1 MARSHLTLAALATS
15 AVAGL
20 DVAAAQPFS
29 SNRHGDF
36 DTALLTAR
44 DGSHY
49 LVRVPNSDAAEAAQ
63 NAELTALASLSS
75 GVRSRLPFALSSFIG
90 QSVLKSRDGR
100 PARRATVYEFVY
112 GRRVRLERLYPGPL
126 PESIGRAIAAIHSL
140 PSGFVVDAGLPVV
153 TAIDSLR
160 SAVGVMDRAAA
171 TSLVPA
177 ALLSRWESATDDTAL
192 WQYQPTVIHGAMN
205 ADALLHSADAD
216 DRVVGIIGWSD
227 LRVGDPA
234 RDLSWVLSAPSP
246 DTVDQVLEA
255 YAESRPG
262 SDVHELR
269 RRAML
274 YAELELAKWLL
285 FGMDSKDSGIV
296 DDAVQMLGVLV
307 QSVQGHIAGALAHET
322 GPILDVDEVQRML
335 DERPQVAFD
344 HRSRSS
350 LSE

>member
-15 AVAGL
+15 AVPGL
-20 DVAAAQPFS
+20 DVAAAQPFT

-49 LVRVPNSDAAEAAQ
+49 LVRVPNSPAAEAAQ

-75 GVRSRLPFALSSFIG
+75 GVRSRLPFTLSTFIG
-90 QSVLKSRDGR
+90 QSVVRSPAGA

-126 PESIGRAIAAIHSL
+126 AESIGSAIAAVHGL
-140 PSGFVVDAGLPVV
+140 PTSFVIDAGLPVV

-160 SAVGVMDRAAA
+160 SVVGIMDRAAA
-171 TSLVPA
+171 TSRVPA
-177 ALLSRWESATDDTAL
+177 ALLSRWESATDDTSL

-205 ADALLHSADAD
+205 ADALLHSADSE
-216 DRVVGIIGWSD
+216 DRIVGVIGWSD

-234 RDLSWVLSAPSP
+234 RDLSWILSAPSA
-246 DTVDQVLEA
+246 DTVDLVLDTYGEA
-255 YAESRPG
+255 RKGAG
-262 SDVHELR
+262 VQELR

-285 FGMDSKDSGIV
+285 HGIDTQDSRIV
-296 DDAVQMLGVLV
+296 DDAVDMLDVLV
-307 QSVQGHIAGALAHET
+307 QSVRGDTAGELAHET

-344 HRSRSS
+344 QRSRSS
-350 LSE
+350 FSE

>member
-20 DVAAAQPFS
+20 DVAAAQPFT

-63 NAELTALASLSS
+63 NAELAALAALSS
-75 GVRSRLPFALSSFIG
+75 GVRSRLPFALTSFVG
-90 QSVLKSRDGR
+90 QTMLRADGR
-100 PARRATVYEFVY
+100 TSRRATVYEFVY
-112 GRRVRLERLYPGPL
+112 GRRVRLERLFPGPL
-126 PESIGRAIAAIHSL
+126 PESIGRTIASVHAL
-140 PSGFVVDAGLPVV
+140 PSGFIVDAGLPVV

-160 SAVGVMDRAAA
+160 SVVGVMDRAAA

-177 ALLSRWESATDDTAL
+177 PLLSRWESATDDTTL

-205 ADALLHSADAD
+205 ADALLQSDEE
-216 DRVVGIIGWSD
+216 VVGVLGWSD

-234 RDLSWVLSAPSP
+234 RDLSWILSAPSP
-246 DTVDQVLEA
+246 DTVDQVMDA
-255 YAESRPG
+255 YAEARPG
-262 SDVHELR
+262 TDVGELR

-285 FGMDSKDSGIV
+285 FGFDTKDSTIV
-296 DDAVQMLGVLV
+296 DDAVGMLDVLV
-307 QSVQGHIAGALAHET
+307 RSVQGHATAGLAHET
-322 GPILDVDEVQRML
+322 GPILDVDEVERML
-335 DERPQVAFD
+335 DQRPQVALD
-344 HRSRSS
+344 QRSRSS

>member
-15 AVAGL
+15 AVEGL

-36 DTALLTAR
+36 DTALITAR

-75 GVRSRLPFALSSFIG
+75 GVRSRLPFALSSFVG
-90 QSVLKSRDGR
+90 QTLLRSPDGR

-112 GRRVRLERLYPGPL
+112 GRRVRLERLFPGPL
-126 PESIGRAIAAIHSL
+126 PASIGRAIGAIHSL
-140 PSGFVVDAGLPVV
+140 PSGFIVDAGLPVV

-160 SAVGVMDRAAA
+160 SVVGVMDRAAA

-177 ALLSRWESATDDTAL
+177 QLLSRWESATDDTTL

-205 ADALLHSADAD
+205 ADALLQSDDA
-216 DRVVGIIGWSD
+216 VVGVLGWSD

-246 DTVDQVLEA
+246 ETVDQVFEA
-255 YAESRPG
+255 YGDTRHG
-262 SDVHELR
+262 TDIGELR

-285 FGMDSKDSGIV
+285 FGFDTKDSTIV
-296 DDAVQMLGVLV
+296 DDAVQMLDVLV
-307 QSVQGHIAGALAHET
+307 KSVQGHTAAGLAHET
-322 GPILDVDEVQRML
+322 GPILDVEEVERML
-335 DERPQVAFD
+335 DQRPQVAFD
-344 HRSRSS
+344 HRTRSS

>member
-20 DVAAAQPFS
+20 DVAAAQPFT

-36 DTALLTAR
+36 DTALLTTR

-63 NAELTALASLSS
+63 TAELAALTALSS
-75 GVRSRLPFALSSFIG
+75 GARTRLPFALTSFVG
-90 QSVLKSRDGR
+90 QTMLRSRDGR
-100 PARRATVYEFVY
+100 AARRATVYEFVY
-112 GRRVRLERLYPGPL
+112 GRRVRLERLFPGVL
-126 PESIGRAIAAIHSL
+126 PESIGVAIAAIHTL
-140 PSGFVVDAGLPVV
+140 PTSFVIDAGLPVV

-160 SAVGVMDRAAA
+160 SVVGVMDRAAA

-177 ALLSRWESATDDTAL
+177 PLLSRWESATDDTAL
-192 WQYQPTVIHGAMN
+192 WQYQPSVIHGAMN
-205 ADALLHSADAD
+205 ADALLQSEDS
-216 DRVVGIIGWSD
+216 VVGVLGWSD

-234 RDLSWVLSAPSP
+234 RDLSWILSAPSP
-246 DTVDQVLEA
+246 DTVDQVLDA
-255 YAESRPG
+255 YAEARPG

-285 FGMDSKDSGIV
+285 FGFDTKDSGVV
-296 DDAVQMLGVLV
+296 DDAVAMLDVLV
-307 QSVQGHIAGALAHET
+307 QSVQGHTAGALAHET
-322 GPILDVDEVQRML
+322 GPILDVDEVERML
-335 DERPQVAFD
+335 DQRPQVALD
-344 HRSRSS
+344 QRSRSS

>member
-20 DVAAAQPFS
+20 DVAAAQPFT

-44 DGSHY
+44 DGHHY

-90 QSVLKSRDGR
+90 QTLLRSSDGK
-100 PARRATVYEFVY
+100 PARRATVYRFVY

-126 PESIGRAIAAIHSL
+126 PESIGTSIAAIHSL
-140 PSGFVVDAGLPVV
+140 PSSFVVDSGLPVV
-153 TAIDSLR
+153 TAIDNLR
-160 SAVGVMDRAAA
+160 SVVTVMDRAAA
-171 TSLVPA
+171 TSMVPA
-177 ALLSRWESATDDTAL
+177 ALLSRWESATDDTKL
-192 WQYQPTVIHGAMN
+192 WQFQPTVIHGAMN
-205 ADALLHSADAD
+205 ADALLHSGDSD

-227 LRVGDPA
+227 LRIGDPA
-234 RDLSWVLSAPSP
+234 RDLSWILSAPSP
-246 DTVDQVLEA
+246 ATVDQVLDA
-255 YAESRPG
+255 YAEARPG
-262 SDVHELR
+262 TDVHELR

-285 FGMDSKDSGIV
+285 YGYDTRDGSVV
-296 DDAVQMLGVLV
+296 DDAVQMLDVLV
-307 QSVQGHIAGALAHET
+307 QSVQGHTAGVLEHET

-335 DERPQVAFD
+335 DEHPQVAID

>member
-63 NAELTALASLSS
+63 NAELKALASLSS
-75 GVRSRLPFALSSFIG
+75 GVRSRLPFALSSYVG
-90 QSVLKSRDGR
+90 QTVLR
-100 PARRATVYEFVY
+100 PEQGQGPRRATVYKFVY
-112 GRRVRLERLYPGPL
+112 GRRVRLERLYPGLL
-126 PESIGRAIAAIHSL
+126 PDSIGRAIASIHLL
-140 PSGFVVDAGLPVV
+140 PSGFAVDSGLPVV

-160 SAVGVMDRAAA
+160 SVVGVMDRAAA
-171 TSLVPA
+171 TSMVPA
-177 ALLSRWESATDDTAL
+177 ALLSRWESATDDTSL

-205 ADALLHSADAD
+205 ADALLHSGEAD

-234 RDLSWVLSAPSP
+234 RDLSWILSAPSP
-246 DTVDQVLEA
+246 ETVDQTLDA
-255 YAESRPG
+255 YAEARPG

-285 FGMDSKDSGIV
+285 YGFDTRDRGVV
-296 DDAVQMLGVLV
+296 DDAVKMLEVLV
-307 QSVQGHIAGALAHET
+307 QSVQGHVAGGLAHET

-335 DERPQVAFD
+335 DEHPQVAVD